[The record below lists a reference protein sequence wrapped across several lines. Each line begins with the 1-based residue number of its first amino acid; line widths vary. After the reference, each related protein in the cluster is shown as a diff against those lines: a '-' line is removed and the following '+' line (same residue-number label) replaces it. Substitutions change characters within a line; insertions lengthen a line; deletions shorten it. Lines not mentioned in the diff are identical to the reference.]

1 MARIGNKYFT
11 ETEPW
16 KTRKDNPQACDNT
29 LYVSVQLCA
38 ALSLL
43 LEPVLPDSM
52 KTLRS
57 QLSLSYNLSW
67 NDISDQLI
75 NAGTLIEQGEVLFTK
90 VENEQIEAQIK
101 RLEDRAAASEP
112 QSPFSALKENIN
124 FDDFMKLDLRAGEIL
139 SSERIPKSDKLLKLH
154 VDLGIEQR
162 TIVSG
167 IAKHVD
173 ESKLVGQK
181 VCVVA
186 NLAPKKLMG
195 VESKGMIL
203 MAEDSEAN

>member
-1 MARIGNKYFT
+1 
-11 ETEPW
+11 
-16 KTRKDNPQACDNT
+16 
-29 LYVSVQLCA
+29 
-38 ALSLL
+38 
-43 LEPVLPDSM
+43 PDSM

-203 MAEDSEAN
+203 MAEDSEGKLKFVDTKAENGSSIS